1 MTEDENLKTDVL
13 QTLVENLK
21 LMFFQIP
28 RLNFDQ
34 DSSKKLNFDQDWCK
48 KLNFDRDWCRNL

>member
-1 MTEDENLKTDVL
+1 MTEDEDLKTDVL
-13 QTLVENLK
+13 QTLVEILK
-21 LMFFQIP
+21 LMFFQNP

-48 KLNFDRDWCRNL
+48 KLNFDKDWCKNL